1 MRRRRLSV
9 QAYVDGVR
17 SGDRAVLAQAI
28 TLVESAREDDRHLAG
43 EVLTA
48 LAGPDRAT
56 VRLGV
61 SGVPGAGKSTFIET
75 LGLRLVEEGHQ
86 IAVLAVDPTS
96 HATGGSILGDKTRMT
111 RLSAHP
117 RAYVRPSPTRGHL
130 GGVARRTRETT
141 LLVEAAG
148 YDVVFIETVGVGQS
162 EVAIADL
169 VDSVL
174 LLLLAGAG
182 DDLQGIKRG
191 ILEIADVLAIHKAD
205 GDARERAEA
214 ARRELASAL
223 SLLHG
228 GRGDWIPPV
237 LACSSRTGDGIDAV
251 WAAVQEHRAVMG
263 EDGLAARRR
272 QQALRGLWSTVDEAL
287 LRAFRE
293 DPAVVAAR
301 ADVESQV
308 VDGHLP
314 ATVAADR
321 LVALWTA
328 TERDA

>member
-1 MRRRRLSV
+1 VTRRRLAL

-28 TLVESAREDDRHLAG
+28 TLVESSRDDDRHLAG
-43 EVLTA
+43 QVLTA
-48 LAGPDRAT
+48 LADPSRDTQRI
-56 VRLGV
+56 GV
-61 SGVPGAGKSTFIET
+61 SGVPGAGKSTFVEAM
-75 LGLRLVEEGHQ
+75 GLRLVDAGHKV
-86 IAVLAVDPTS
+86 AVLAIDPTS
-96 HATGGSILGDKTRMT
+96 RATGGSILGDKTRMT
-111 RLSAHP
+111 RLAAHP
-117 RAYVRPSPTRGHL
+117 DAYVRPSPTRGHL

-148 YDVVFIETVGVGQS
+148 YDIVFVETVGVGQS

-174 LLLLAGAG
+174 LLLLSGAG

-205 GDARERAEA
+205 GDTVPRAQA

-228 GRGDWIPPV
+228 ARDDWTPPV
-237 LACSSRTGDGIDAV
+237 LTCSSQTGDGLDAV
-251 WAAVQEHRAVMG
+251 WDAVVRHRASLG
-263 EDGLAARRR
+263 ADGLAARRR
-272 QQALRGLWSTVDEAL
+272 SQALRGLWSTVDEAL
-287 LRAFRE
+287 LHAFRM
-293 DPAVVAAR
+293 DPAVQAAR
-301 ADVESQV
+301 DDVERDV
-308 VDGHLP
+308 VDGRLP

-321 LVALWTA
+321 LVALWTGSESG
-328 TERDA
+328 T